1 MTPEPSLVE
10 VSDEPLSP
18 NRSSS
23 VSESED
29 EFEYA
34 STETTAPLIFLNAFV
49 QVGQKLLPDD
59 LMLQVSFCKQKH
71 ARWAE

>member
-18 NRSSS
+18 TRSSS

-34 STETTAPLIFLNAFV
+34 STETTAPLMFLNAFEACV
-49 QVGQKLLPDD
+49 PTLTLTLLVCVVP
-59 LMLQVSFCKQKH
+59 LEF
-71 ARWAE
+71 